1 MIHVKV
7 SILITKGIKTMYS
20 FETEKGRRNEK
31 MGGFFNRKMRK
42 KEKSRTN
49 RDTEQ
54 DGRNK
59 SKYVSKTQYIR
70 LSNSLRV
77 YVRRYKNRIHL
88 FAVHQRDT

>member
-1 MIHVKV
+1 MLKV

-31 MGGFFNRKMRK
+31 MGGFFNRKNEK
-42 KEKSRTN
+42 KKSRTN

-59 SKYVSKTQYIR
+59 SKYISKTQYIR

-77 YVRRYKNRIHL
+77 YVRRHKNRIHL

>member
-7 SILITKGIKTMYS
+7 SILITKGIKPMYS
-20 FETEKGRRNEK
+20 FETVKGRRNEK
-31 MGGFFNRKMRK
+31 MGGFFNTKNEK

-59 SKYVSKTQYIR
+59 SKYISKTQYIR
-70 LSNSLRV
+70 LANSLSLCQ
-77 YVRRYKNRIHL
+77 N
-88 FAVHQRDT
+88 A

>member
-7 SILITKGIKTMYS
+7 SILITKGIKPMYS

-31 MGGFFNRKMRK
+31 MGGFFNTKNEK

-59 SKYVSKTQYIR
+59 SKYISKTQHIR
-70 LSNSLRV
+70 LVNSLSLCQ
-77 YVRRYKNRIHL
+77 N
-88 FAVHQRDT
+88 A

>member
-7 SILITKGIKTMYS
+7 SILITKGIKPMYS
-20 FETEKGRRNEK
+20 FETVKGRRNEK
-31 MGGFFNRKMRK
+31 MGGFFNTKNEK

-59 SKYVSKTQYIR
+59 SKCI
-70 LSNSLRV
+70 
-77 YVRRYKNRIHL
+77 KNKLITLGFKYLKMRFFSFNFQL
-88 FAVHQRDT
+88 YTF